1 MPPLSLP
8 GSMHLRKYLSTRVAT
23 VSAAVTGGFGLLL
36 ACAAWAA
43 APFSEYQVKAVY
55 LFNFGQFVEW
65 PAEAL
70 PTPSTPFVIGI
81 VGKDPFD
88 GMLENVVRGESL
100 GAHPIEVQR
109 YQSADEVKH
118 CNILFIGRAEAARL
132 SETVAALRGRSILTV
147 TDVAGGERDGAM
159 IVLVTEN
166 NRVRMR
172 INPTAAK
179 ASGLTISSK
188 LLRPAEIVGPGS

>member
-1 MPPLSLP
+1 
-8 GSMHLRKYLSTRVAT
+8 MHLSKYLSAGVAT
-23 VSAAVTGGFGLLL
+23 VAAAATGALALLL
-36 ACAAWAA
+36 ASTAWAA

-55 LFNFGQFVEW
+55 LYNFGQFVEW
-65 PAEAL
+65 PADAFAT
-70 PTPSTPFVIGI
+70 PTTPFVIGI

-88 GMLENVVRGESL
+88 GMLDNVVRGESL
-100 GAHPIEVQR
+100 GAHPIEVER

-118 CNILFIGRAEAARL
+118 CNIVFVGRTEAAKL
-132 SETVAALRGRSILTV
+132 PETIAALRGRSILTV

-179 ASGLTISSK
+179 ASGLQISSK
-188 LLRPAEIVGPGS
+188 LLRPAEIVAPKGRP

>member
-1 MPPLSLP
+1 
-8 GSMHLRKYLSTRVAT
+8 MHLSKYLSAGVAT
-23 VSAAVTGGFGLLL
+23 VAAAAMAACALLL
-36 ACAAWAA
+36 AGTAWAA

-55 LFNFGQFVEW
+55 LYNFGQFVEW
-65 PAEAL
+65 PAEAF
-70 PTPSTPFVIGI
+70 PTPTTPFVIGI

-88 GMLENVVRGESL
+88 GMLDNVVRGESL
-100 GAHPIEVQR
+100 GARPIEVAR

-118 CNILFIGRAEAARL
+118 CNILFIGREEAAKL
-132 SETVAALRGRSILTV
+132 PKTVAALRGRSILTV

-172 INPTAAK
+172 INPAAAK
-179 ASGLTISSK
+179 ESGLQISSK
-188 LLRPAEIVGPGS
+188 LLRPAEIVTPKGRS